1 MAWSSAAECWGRVV
15 LALQDW
21 LQKSWKWLAVACAL
35 LAVYF
40 LGRTQ
45 GNKTG
50 TAVSPERDK
59 IKTNADSAVEDA
71 AREAEK
77 RVQAIAQE
85 AEDERNSLQIEIVH
99 DLPAED
105 DSEGVNEY
113 LLDVG
118 EEMRK

>member
-59 IKTNADSAVEDA
+59 IKTNADSAVED
-71 AREAEK
+71 
-77 RVQAIAQE
+77 VQAIAQE